1 MGRAQVVIDGQP
13 VITRRR
19 RWLTIALPVALLA
32 ATGVAS
38 LWPLTLPGVRLSLDL
53 VTAPVV
59 LGSLSLL
66 AGVALLVGHRIG
78 WLLALS
84 IVGWELAASLVL
96 WWSGQPQPLGMALTA
111 LSAALLTSPEMR
123 ALHDDV
129 GAA

>member
-1 MGRAQVVIDGQP
+1 MRDPVVIDGQP
-13 VITRRR
+13 AITRRR

-32 ATGVAS
+32 ATGVAF
-38 LWPLTLPGVRLSLDL
+38 LWPLTLPGVTFPMDL

-59 LGSLSLL
+59 FGSLSLL
-66 AGVALLVGHRIG
+66 AGVALLAGRRIG

-96 WWSGQPQPLGMALTA
+96 WWSGQPQPLGMALTT

-123 ALHDDV
+123 ALHDNV
-129 GAA
+129 APA